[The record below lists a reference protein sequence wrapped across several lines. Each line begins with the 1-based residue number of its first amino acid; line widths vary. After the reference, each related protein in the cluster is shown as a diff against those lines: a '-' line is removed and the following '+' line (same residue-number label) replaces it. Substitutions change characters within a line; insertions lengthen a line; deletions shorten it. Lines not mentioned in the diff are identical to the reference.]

1 MSRQIKLLAFS
12 GSLRKDSWNHQLV
25 SLAATAAR
33 DAGAEIEL
41 IRLEDYPLPFLNQDT
56 EETLQH
62 LPELLA
68 LRKLF
73 SSCDGLLIASPEYN
87 GSLSSTLKNTLDWLS
102 RPAFDN
108 SYTPSYTDKTV
119 GLLSASPGGLGGV
132 RGLNHLRDI
141 LTSLGSLVVP
151 QQLALSA
158 AYEAFD
164 ETGQL
169 NNEVMADSVRG
180 IAQAVVQ
187 IIHNNV

>member
-1 MSRQIKLLAFS
+1 MNKKIKLLAFS

-33 DAGAEIEL
+33 DAGAEVEL
-41 IRLEDYPLPFLNQDT
+41 ISLQDYPLPFLNQDT
-56 EETLQH
+56 EESLQD

-68 LRKLF
+68 LRSLF

-87 GSLSSTLKNTLDWLS
+87 GSLSSALKNTLDWLS

-108 SYTPSYTDKTV
+108 SYTPNYTEKTV
-119 GLLSASPGGLGGV
+119 GLLSASPGGLGGI

-151 QQLALSA
+151 QQLALGS
-158 AYEAFD
+158 AYEAFN

-169 NNEVMADSVRG
+169 TNEVMADSVRG
-180 IAQAVVQ
+180 IAQAVIQ
-187 IIHNNV
+187 IIQHKA